1 MAMVYLTDR
10 KLDNNNTIN
19 NSNNLST
26 IKEKKKISSSKSCKS
41 YKNSDDMIS
50 IPKIKVPFNSHSK
63 GHNFLGK
70 FDRNPGPGA
79 YYIENDFVKPQVN
92 SLENM
97 NFMTNTPRFM
107 NQNKGKESNPGPG
120 SYDINI
126 KSLFKK
132 KLYNRP
138 NSNNLNKTYKY
149 NSINSVSSIP
159 SKNQNY
165 GYVENEEGELIQ
177 AIIPVN
183 EDYFSGE
190 KNNCIGPGRYYV
202 QFHENNPIVKWDKMS
217 SRLLNI
223 TMDKKKDK
231 DSKRSKNESIYSV
244 NSDISKVDTDISFVT
259 NRERENK
266 FEYKKF
272 TTKNLMDKYKK
283 NLNASIANVHCMKK
297 KEAPKEAFDIEKE
310 LEFLNS
316 YEYRLQKRLYPSYN
330 YNQSRYQYKPIDQQ
344 FFGSTVDR
352 GITHVPFSE
361 RLLYPGPGAYF
372 HQTFRNYEKK
382 KNLKKNLSTFS
393 KSKRDDQ
400 FLKKETSKLGPGSY
414 NITKIDPYKKKS
426 FNQFGN
432 FSCEKRFPELNK
444 DKDNDKE
451 KDIEDETHEQNDCG
465 VGEVW
470 KKDIEKKRNKFIYI
484 NKEKEKIRKE
494 FKKNVE
500 KRPDFNRY
508 QNEKM
513 INLIQAKVKS
523 RINPYSSKHNPF
535 LSGLGRFQLDSE
547 QELRTNVGP
556 GRYDLSKNLGKDYS
570 KSAIIVPFNSNQEK
584 DKGFGSYINGTNNSV
599 SPQEYQ
605 QDSYFDWNKKSFN
618 IMFV

>member
-272 TTKNLMDKYKK
+272 TTKNLMDKYK
-283 NLNASIANVHCMKK
+283 
-297 KEAPKEAFDIEKE
+297 
-310 LEFLNS
+310 
-316 YEYRLQKRLYPSYN
+316 
-330 YNQSRYQYKPIDQQ
+330 
-344 FFGSTVDR
+344 
-352 GITHVPFSE
+352 
-361 RLLYPGPGAYF
+361 
-372 HQTFRNYEKK
+372 
-382 KNLKKNLSTFS
+382 
-393 KSKRDDQ
+393 
-400 FLKKETSKLGPGSY
+400 
-414 NITKIDPYKKKS
+414 
-426 FNQFGN
+426 
-432 FSCEKRFPELNK
+432 
-444 DKDNDKE
+444 
-451 KDIEDETHEQNDCG
+451 
-465 VGEVW
+465 
-470 KKDIEKKRNKFIYI
+470 
-484 NKEKEKIRKE
+484 
-494 FKKNVE
+494 
-500 KRPDFNRY
+500 
-508 QNEKM
+508 
-513 INLIQAKVKS
+513 
-523 RINPYSSKHNPF
+523 
-535 LSGLGRFQLDSE
+535 
-547 QELRTNVGP
+547 
-556 GRYDLSKNLGKDYS
+556 
-570 KSAIIVPFNSNQEK
+570 
-584 DKGFGSYINGTNNSV
+584 NG
-599 SPQEYQ
+599 
-605 QDSYFDWNKKSFN
+605 
-618 IMFV
+618 